1 MNARLWLSLL
11 ILAAV
16 GCSTVREAREA
27 QKAAEPKGMDGKAV
41 WQVVPVPGEGSP
53 AVSFALP
60 DCVAYAMTNR
70 PSVVMARLAAE
81 DARLALKQIAAEA
94 PLASKTPWNAF
105 DLGASASWS
114 ESGEGKPFGDL
125 DGRTDGSPSVGLSLD
140 VLVYDFGRNAA
151 TAHAQAE
158 RVIAAEQSL
167 IETGYAVF
175 KEVASSSFSCREK
188 LALLNAAETN
198 ELAFLLRL
206 QQVENRLKEGEAKN
220 LDLMRAKLDYA
231 RAQESLIVASNEV
244 RTAFADFRHALG
256 VPAELV
262 CPGADLRAA
271 LSTETLRFPYADP
284 VTLAR
289 TNAPAMRIARARL
302 RAASAEVDSAVADLY
317 PTVSASASLTWT
329 DPLAFFSWGGRAVQ
343 SLFQGFRRTTAVE
356 RATVALK
363 QAEAEVDAT
372 EQGLM
377 RDLEL
382 AIATRENAREA
393 ERAARKSLVSA
404 EENLALV
411 SEQCRLGEADRI
423 ELTDAMNAVTEA
435 RGNIAMAVCSGQR
448 AEASLFVL
456 TGTAPVYVTPSKESN

>member
-1 MNARLWLSLL
+1 M
-11 ILAAV
+11 ILAAA
-16 GCSTVREAREA
+16 GCSAVREARDV
-27 QKAAEPKGMDGKAV
+27 QKAVEPKSADDRVV
-41 WQVVPVPGEGSP
+41 WQVVPAPGEGSP

-70 PSVVMARLAAE
+70 PSVVSARLETE
-81 DARLALKQIAAEA
+81 DARLALKQIAADA

-105 DLGASASWS
+105 DLGMSASWS
-114 ESGEGKPFGDL
+114 ESGEGKPLSDL

-151 TAHAQAE
+151 TARAQAE
-158 RVIAAEQSL
+158 RVIAAEQAL
-167 IETGYAVF
+167 IETGYEVF
-175 KEVASSSFSCREK
+175 NEVSSSSFTCREK
-188 LALLNAAETN
+188 IALLDAAETN

-206 QQVENRLKEGEAKN
+206 RQVENRLKEGEAKN

-231 RAQESLIVASNEV
+231 RAQEGLIVASNEV

-256 VPAELV
+256 VPAELI
-262 CPGADLRAA
+262 CPSADLRAA
-271 LSTETLRFPYADP
+271 LSTETLRFPYEDP
-284 VTLAR
+284 ITLAR
-289 TNAPAMRIARARL
+289 TNAPTMRIARARL
-302 RAASAEVDSAVADLY
+302 RAASAEVDYAVSDLY
-317 PTVSASASLTWT
+317 PTVSASASLSWT

-343 SLFQGFRRTTAVE
+343 SLFQGFRKTTAVE
-356 RATVALK
+356 RATLALK
-363 QAEAEVDAT
+363 QAESEVDAT
-372 EQGLM
+372 EQSLM

-435 RGNIAMAVCSGQR
+435 RGNIAMAVCSGQK